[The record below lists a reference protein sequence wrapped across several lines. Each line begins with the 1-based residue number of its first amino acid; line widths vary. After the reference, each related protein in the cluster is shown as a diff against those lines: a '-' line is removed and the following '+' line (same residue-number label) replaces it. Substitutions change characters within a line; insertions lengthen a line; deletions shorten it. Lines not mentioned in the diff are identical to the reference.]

1 MSLSPRID
9 RLHGL
14 LAFVKTVDLGS
25 FVAASRVL
33 EISASAVGKSVARL
47 EADLGVRLLQRSTRR
62 LQLTEEGRVFH
73 ERCRRILD
81 DLDDAH
87 HALAQT
93 RQQPRGRLRV
103 SAPLVAYHLLMPLL
117 PSFLARHPEVELD
130 LVYTDRAVNVIDER
144 IDVALRSGDLPD
156 SSLVSRPLW
165 AFALQ
170 IYAAPDYL
178 ARQGLPHDLPDLARH
193 QAVRFRHPDTGK
205 LLDWPR
211 RPGTDDSPLRLG
223 RTLACNQMEAVLDA
237 TLRGLGLACLPDF
250 LAQDALAQGR
260 LQPVLTACLG
270 AQGQF
275 HAVWA
280 SHRQHSPKVRAWVDH
295 LAAHMAAD
303 GAMALPAPH

>member
-1 MSLSPRID
+1 MNLPPRID

-14 LAFVKTVDLGS
+14 VAFVKTVDQGS

-33 EISASAVGKSVARL
+33 EMSASAVGKSVARL

-62 LQLTEEGRVFH
+62 LELTEEGRAFH

-87 HALAQT
+87 HALAQS

-117 PSFLARHPEVELD
+117 PGFLARHPEVELD
-130 LVYTDRAVNVIDER
+130 LVYTDRAVNVIEDR

-156 SSLVSRPLW
+156 SRLVSRPLW
-165 AFALQ
+165 RFALQ
-170 IYAAPDYL
+170 VYGAPDYL
-178 ARQGLPHDLPDLARH
+178 AQHGQPQGLPDLTRH

-211 RPGTDDSPLRLG
+211 RLGTDDSPLRLG

-270 AQGQF
+270 AHGQF

-295 LAAHMAAD
+295 LAASID
-303 GAMALPAPH
+303 SLG